1 MEWRPGRNREP
12 GLFRF
17 LLLAGALAF
26 LGVAVFA
33 AGRAPRGDDKP
44 LRTGAKA
51 DLIVVEKV
59 AHRMTLYAHGRALK
73 SYTISIGSGGT
84 EPKTRQGDELT
95 PEGSYAIDAR
105 NAHSC
110 CYRSLHISYPSAAD
124 RAVARARGVKPGGD
138 IMIHGLRNYTGFLGS
153 LHRLM
158 DWTNGC
164 IAVTDDEMD
173 ELWRAVP
180 DGTPIRIQH

>member
-1 MEWRPGRNREP
+1 V
-12 GLFRF
+12 FRF

-26 LGVAVFA
+26 LGVAVVT
-33 AGRAPRGDDKP
+33 AGGTPRGGDKP
-44 LRTGAKA
+44 LKAGAKA

-59 AHRMTLYAHGRALK
+59 AHRMTLYAHGRVLK
-73 SYTISIGSGGT
+73 RYTVSIGSGGM
-84 EPKTRQGDELT
+84 EAKTRQGDLLT
-95 PEGSYAIDAR
+95 PEGSYTIDAR
-105 NAHSC
+105 NAQSC

-124 RAVARARGVKPGGD
+124 RAVAKARGVKPGGD

-153 LHRLM
+153 LHRLI